1 MISKNKNLFLK
12 IYIPFV
18 IIISVALIILQILGS
33 KNRVGYLTDFNLNI
47 ERMLNL
53 YDLENI
59 IEDFT
64 VDGEL
69 DEESIK
75 NYLLTNENITNY
87 VHHFRIRYYD
97 KTFRNNDIYGVYP
110 DLSNLPD
117 YMENA
122 VMEDGGSPY
131 GNFISDK
138 KEINEEKIDN
148 INYTLRIKPEI
159 LILLYFILILIL
171 IIYFYRKLNI
181 SNDKKFIIITIFIG
195 LILFIFQFWLCFPG
209 MTEGDTWF
217 IFLKVMEG
225 NNYSDWHNA
234 FIQIFLNSLC
244 RLFGYHTFYMFLFN
258 LIFWYIGLSIIIISL
273 YLKFKNKY
281 ILWLFALSFLPNIF
295 YMNIWKLKDTF
306 ALSFFWIASSLIFFT
321 TLIKVKNNKVNII
334 LNILSI
340 LLLICAMLSRHNF
353 IVTVYPVF
361 LIFAYRILKNKN
373 IINIKQY
380 AAKFLCIMLLFAICL
395 LGIYK
400 LFPKLPIIDHN
411 ERNPTNPIYALQIAR
426 IAVLSNDE
434 SVIPSKLYQQGKGFN
449 DILKDYENFP
459 ARYRASDY
467 LYEYT
472 FYYDKLND
480 GKKYLIKAILKQ
492 PVAYI
497 NFLSKYAF
505 GIWSLNLNNDT
516 NKRSLGISQVK
527 IPYNRLVYNPP
538 NQDILTVFD
547 DIDAEYFM
555 PKQVIYKT
563 IYILLIID
571 INMIVFVILSL
582 VLFLIP
588 IIICILKPHVFNDL
602 LLMTFTFSFS
612 AFATAI
618 IVGVFTPG
626 QEYRYIYPV
635 CPISILSLI
644 SFITFIYDR
653 GGFKKFFK
661 ELKGGENK

>member
-1 MISKNKNLFLK
+1 MKSKNKNLFLK
-12 IYIPFV
+12 IYILFV
-18 IIISVALIILQILGS
+18 IIISIALIILQILGS
-33 KNRVGYLTDFNLNI
+33 KNRIGYLTDFKLNVYKTL
-47 ERMLNL
+47 ELNN
-53 YDLENI
+53 LENI
-59 IEDFT
+59 NNK
-64 VDGEL
+64 L
-69 DEESIK
+69 DEEGIK

-97 KTFRNNDIYGVYP
+97 KVFRHSDIYAVYT
-110 DLSNLPD
+110 DLNNLKDFVKEVKMD
-117 YMENA
+117 Y
-122 VMEDGGSPY
+122 VGSPF
-131 GNFISDK
+131 GIFISDK
-138 KEINEEKIDN
+138 KIIEEDKIDN
-148 INYTLRIKPEI
+148 ISYILKVKPEI
-159 LILLYFILILIL
+159 LILICFILSLIL

-181 SNDKKFIIITIFIG
+181 LNDKNFIMATILIG
-195 LILFIFQFWLCFPG
+195 LVLFIFQFWLCFPG

-273 YLKFKNKY
+273 YFKFKNKY
-281 ILWLFALSFLPNIF
+281 VLWLFFLSFLSNIF
-295 YMNIWKLKDTF
+295 YMNIWKFKDTF
-306 ALSFFWIASSLIFFT
+306 ALSFFWIASALIFFT
-321 TLIKVKNNKVNII
+321 TLIKIKDNKVNII

-340 LLLICAMLSRHNF
+340 LLFICSMLSRHNF
-353 IVTVYPVF
+353 IVTVYPIF
-361 LIFAYRILKNKN
+361 LIFTYRIYKNKDVM
-373 IINIKQY
+373 NIKQY
-380 AAKFLCIMLLFAICL
+380 LVKFLCIMFIFAICL

-411 ERNPTNPIYALQIAR
+411 ERNPTNPIYALHIAR

-434 SVIPSKLYQQGKGFN
+434 SVIPQQWYQIGKDFN
-449 DILKDYENFP
+449 DVIKDYENFS
-459 ARYRASDY
+459 ARYRASYD
-467 LYEYT
+467 LYELIFDYN
-472 FYYDKLND
+472 KLND
-480 GKKYLIKAILKQ
+480 GQKYLIKAILKQ

-547 DIDAEYFM
+547 DIDAEYSR

-571 INMIVFVILSL
+571 INMMIFVILSL
-582 VLFLIP
+582 ILFLIP
-588 IIICILKPHVFNDL
+588 IIICILKPRIFNEL
-602 LLMTFTFSFS
+602 LLLTFAFSFS

-618 IVGVFTPG
+618 IVGIFTPG

>member
-1 MISKNKNLFLK
+1 MKSKNKNLFLK
-12 IYIPFV
+12 IYILFV

-33 KNRVGYLTDFNLNI
+33 KRRVGYLTDFKLNVYKTL
-47 ERMLNL
+47 ELNN
-53 YDLENI
+53 LENI
-59 IEDFT
+59 NNK
-64 VDGEL
+64 L
-69 DEESIK
+69 DEEGIK

-97 KTFRNNDIYGVYP
+97 KVFRHSDIYAVYT
-110 DLSNLPD
+110 DLNNLKDFVKEVKMD
-117 YMENA
+117 Y
-122 VMEDGGSPY
+122 VGSPF
-131 GNFISDK
+131 GIFISDK
-138 KEINEEKIDN
+138 KIIEEDKIDN
-148 INYTLRIKPEI
+148 ISYILKVKPEI
-159 LILLYFILILIL
+159 LILICFILSLIL

-181 SNDKKFIIITIFIG
+181 LNDKNFIMATILIG
-195 LILFIFQFWLCFPG
+195 LVLFIFQFWLCFPG

-273 YLKFKNKY
+273 YFKFKNKY
-281 ILWLFALSFLPNIF
+281 VLWLFFLSFLSNIF
-295 YMNIWKLKDTF
+295 YMNIWKFKDTF
-306 ALSFFWIASSLIFFT
+306 ALSFFWIASALIFFT
-321 TLIKVKNNKVNII
+321 TLIKIKDNKVNII

-340 LLLICAMLSRHNF
+340 LLFICSMLSRHNF
-353 IVTVYPVF
+353 IVTVYPIF
-361 LIFAYRILKNKN
+361 LIFTYRIYKNKDVM
-373 IINIKQY
+373 NIKQY
-380 AAKFLCIMLLFAICL
+380 LVKFLCIMFIFAICL

-411 ERNPTNPIYALQIAR
+411 ERNPTNPIYALHIAR

-434 SVIPSKLYQQGKGFN
+434 SVIPQQWYQIGKDFN
-449 DILKDYENFP
+449 DVIKDYENFS
-459 ARYRASDY
+459 ARYRASYD
-467 LYEYT
+467 LYELIFDYN
-472 FYYDKLND
+472 KLND
-480 GKKYLIKAILKQ
+480 GQKYLIKAILKQ

-547 DIDAEYFM
+547 DIDAEYSR

-571 INMIVFVILSL
+571 INMMIFVILSL
-582 VLFLIP
+582 ILFLIP
-588 IIICILKPHVFNDL
+588 IIICILKPRIFNEL
-602 LLMTFTFSFS
+602 LLLTFAFSFS

-618 IVGVFTPG
+618 IVGIFTPG

>member
-1 MISKNKNLFLK
+1 MKSKNKNLFLK

-18 IIISVALIILQILGS
+18 IITIITLIVLQILGS
-33 KNRVGYLTDFNLNI
+33 KNRVGYLTDFKLNVYKTL
-47 ERMLNL
+47 ELNN
-53 YDLENI
+53 LENI
-59 IEDFT
+59 NNK
-64 VDGEL
+64 L
-69 DEESIK
+69 DEEGIK

-97 KTFRNNDIYGVYP
+97 KVFRHSDIYAVYT
-110 DLSNLPD
+110 DLNNLKDFVKEVKMD
-117 YMENA
+117 Y
-122 VMEDGGSPY
+122 VGSPF
-131 GNFISDK
+131 GIFISDK
-138 KEINEEKIDN
+138 KIIEEDKIDN
-148 INYTLRIKPEI
+148 ISYILKVKPEI
-159 LILLYFILILIL
+159 LILICFILSLIL

-181 SNDKKFIIITIFIG
+181 LNDKNFIMATILIG
-195 LILFIFQFWLCFPG
+195 LVLFIFQFWLCFPG

-273 YLKFKNKY
+273 YFKFKNKY
-281 ILWLFALSFLPNIF
+281 VLWLFFLSFLSNIF
-295 YMNIWKLKDTF
+295 YMNIWKFKDTF
-306 ALSFFWIASSLIFFT
+306 ALSFFWIASALIFFT
-321 TLIKVKNNKVNII
+321 TLIKIKDNKVNII

-340 LLLICAMLSRHNF
+340 LLFICSMLSRHNF
-353 IVTVYPVF
+353 IVTVYPIF
-361 LIFAYRILKNKN
+361 LIFTYRIYKNKDVM
-373 IINIKQY
+373 NIKQY
-380 AAKFLCIMLLFAICL
+380 LVKFLCIMFIFAICL

-411 ERNPTNPIYALQIAR
+411 ERNPTNPIYALHIAR

-434 SVIPSKLYQQGKGFN
+434 TVIPQQWYQIGKDFN
-449 DILKDYENFP
+449 DVIKDYENFS
-459 ARYRASDY
+459 ARYRASYD
-467 LYEYT
+467 LYELIFDYN
-472 FYYDKLND
+472 KLND
-480 GKKYLIKAILKQ
+480 GQKYLIKAILKQ

-547 DIDAEYFM
+547 DIDAEYSR

-571 INMIVFVILSL
+571 INMMIFVILSL
-582 VLFLIP
+582 ILFLIP
-588 IIICILKPHVFNDL
+588 IIICILKPRIFNEL
-602 LLMTFTFSFS
+602 LLLTFAFSFS

-618 IVGVFTPG
+618 IVGIFTPG

>member
-1 MISKNKNLFLK
+1 MKSKNKNLFLK

-18 IIISVALIILQILGS
+18 IITIITLIVLQILGS
-33 KNRVGYLTDFNLNI
+33 KNRVGYLTDFKLNVYKTL
-47 ERMLNL
+47 ELNN
-53 YDLENI
+53 LENI
-59 IEDFT
+59 NNK
-64 VDGEL
+64 L
-69 DEESIK
+69 DEEGIK

-97 KTFRNNDIYGVYP
+97 KVFRHSDIYAVYT
-110 DLSNLPD
+110 DLNNLKDFVKEVKMD
-117 YMENA
+117 Y
-122 VMEDGGSPY
+122 VGSPF
-131 GNFISDK
+131 GIFISDK
-138 KEINEEKIDN
+138 KIIEEDKIDN
-148 INYTLRIKPEI
+148 ISYILKVKPEI
-159 LILLYFILILIL
+159 LILICFILSLIL

-181 SNDKKFIIITIFIG
+181 LNDKNFIMATILIG
-195 LILFIFQFWLCFPG
+195 LVLFIFQFWLCFPG

-273 YLKFKNKY
+273 YFKFKNKY
-281 ILWLFALSFLPNIF
+281 VLWLFFLSFLSNIF
-295 YMNIWKLKDTF
+295 YMNIWKFKDTF
-306 ALSFFWIASSLIFFT
+306 ALSFFWIASALIFFT
-321 TLIKVKNNKVNII
+321 TLIKIKDNKVNII

-340 LLLICAMLSRHNF
+340 LLFICSMLSRHNF
-353 IVTVYPVF
+353 IVTVYPIF
-361 LIFAYRILKNKN
+361 LIFTYRIYKNKDVM
-373 IINIKQY
+373 NIKQY
-380 AAKFLCIMLLFAICL
+380 LVKFLCIMFIFAICL

-411 ERNPTNPIYALQIAR
+411 ERNPTNPIYALHIAR

-434 SVIPSKLYQQGKGFN
+434 SVIPQQWYQIGKDFN
-449 DILKDYENFP
+449 DVIKDYENFS
-459 ARYRASDY
+459 ARYRASYD
-467 LYEYT
+467 LYELIFDYN
-472 FYYDKLND
+472 KLND
-480 GKKYLIKAILKQ
+480 GQKYLIKAILKQ

-547 DIDAEYFM
+547 DIDAEYSR

-571 INMIVFVILSL
+571 INMMIFVILSL
-582 VLFLIP
+582 ILFLIP
-588 IIICILKPHVFNDL
+588 IIICILKPRIFNEL
-602 LLMTFTFSFS
+602 LLLTFAFSFS

-618 IVGVFTPG
+618 IVGIFTPG

>member
-1 MISKNKNLFLK
+1 MKSKNKNLFLK

-18 IIISVALIILQILGS
+18 IITIITLIVLQILGS
-33 KNRVGYLTDFNLNI
+33 KNRIGYLTDFKLNVYKTL
-47 ERMLNL
+47 ELNN
-53 YDLENI
+53 LENI
-59 IEDFT
+59 NNK
-64 VDGEL
+64 L
-69 DEESIK
+69 DEEGIK

-97 KTFRNNDIYGVYP
+97 KVFRHSDIYAVYT
-110 DLSNLPD
+110 DLNNLKDFVKEVKMD
-117 YMENA
+117 Y
-122 VMEDGGSPY
+122 VGSPF
-131 GNFISDK
+131 GIFISDK
-138 KEINEEKIDN
+138 KIIEEDKIDN
-148 INYTLRIKPEI
+148 ISYILKVKPEI
-159 LILLYFILILIL
+159 LILICFILSLIL

-181 SNDKKFIIITIFIG
+181 LNDKNFIMATILIG
-195 LILFIFQFWLCFPG
+195 LVLFIFQFWLCFPG

-273 YLKFKNKY
+273 YFKFKNKY
-281 ILWLFALSFLPNIF
+281 VLWLFFLSFLSNIF
-295 YMNIWKLKDTF
+295 YMNIWKFKDTF
-306 ALSFFWIASSLIFFT
+306 ALSFFWIASALIFFT
-321 TLIKVKNNKVNII
+321 TLIKIKDNKVNII

-340 LLLICAMLSRHNF
+340 LLFICSMLSRHNF
-353 IVTVYPVF
+353 IVTVYPIF
-361 LIFAYRILKNKN
+361 LIFTYRIYKNKDVM
-373 IINIKQY
+373 NIKQY
-380 AAKFLCIMLLFAICL
+380 LVKFLCIMFIFAICL

-411 ERNPTNPIYALQIAR
+411 ERNPTNPIYALHIAR

-434 SVIPSKLYQQGKGFN
+434 SVIPQQWYQIGKDFN
-449 DILKDYENFP
+449 DVIKDYENFS
-459 ARYRASDY
+459 ARYRASYD
-467 LYEYT
+467 LYELIFDYN
-472 FYYDKLND
+472 KLND
-480 GKKYLIKAILKQ
+480 GQKYLIKAILKQ

-547 DIDAEYFM
+547 DIDAEYSR

-571 INMIVFVILSL
+571 INMMIFVILSL
-582 VLFLIP
+582 ILFLIP
-588 IIICILKPHVFNDL
+588 IIICILKPRIFNEL
-602 LLMTFTFSFS
+602 LLLTFAFSFS

-618 IVGVFTPG
+618 IVGIFTPG

>member
-1 MISKNKNLFLK
+1 MKSKNKNLFLK
-12 IYIPFV
+12 IYILFV
-18 IIISVALIILQILGS
+18 IIISVALIVLQILGS
-33 KNRVGYLTDFNLNI
+33 KKRVGYLTDFKLNI
-47 ERMLNL
+47 SKTLELNN
-53 YDLENI
+53 LENI
-59 IEDFT
+59 NNK
-64 VDGEL
+64 L
-69 DEESIK
+69 DEEGIK

-97 KTFRNNDIYGVYP
+97 KVFRHSDIYAVYT
-110 DLSNLPD
+110 DLNNLKDFVKEVKMD
-117 YMENA
+117 Y
-122 VMEDGGSPY
+122 VGSPF
-131 GNFISDK
+131 GIFISDK
-138 KEINEEKIDN
+138 KIIEEDKIDN
-148 INYTLRIKPEI
+148 ISYILKVKPEI
-159 LILLYFILILIL
+159 LILICFILSLIL

-181 SNDKKFIIITIFIG
+181 LNDKNFIMATILIG
-195 LILFIFQFWLCFPG
+195 LVLFIFQFWLCFPG

-273 YLKFKNKY
+273 YFKFKNKY
-281 ILWLFALSFLPNIF
+281 VLWLFFLSFLSNIF
-295 YMNIWKLKDTF
+295 YMNIWKFKDTF
-306 ALSFFWIASSLIFFT
+306 ALSFFWIASALIFFT
-321 TLIKVKNNKVNII
+321 TLIKIKDNKVNII

-340 LLLICAMLSRHNF
+340 LLFICSMLSRHNF
-353 IVTVYPVF
+353 IVTVYPIF
-361 LIFAYRILKNKN
+361 LIFTYRIYKNKDVM
-373 IINIKQY
+373 NIKQY
-380 AAKFLCIMLLFAICL
+380 LVKFLCIMFIFAICL

-411 ERNPTNPIYALQIAR
+411 ERNPTNPIYALHIAR

-434 SVIPSKLYQQGKGFN
+434 SVIPQQWYQIGKDFN
-449 DILKDYENFP
+449 DVIKDYENFS
-459 ARYRASDY
+459 ARYRASYD
-467 LYEYT
+467 LYELIFDYN
-472 FYYDKLND
+472 KLND
-480 GKKYLIKAILKQ
+480 GQKYLIKAILKQ

-547 DIDAEYFM
+547 DIDAEYSR

-571 INMIVFVILSL
+571 INMMIFVILSL
-582 VLFLIP
+582 ILFLIP
-588 IIICILKPHVFNDL
+588 IIICILKPRIFNEL
-602 LLMTFTFSFS
+602 LLLTFAFSFS

-618 IVGVFTPG
+618 IVGIFTPG

>member
-1 MISKNKNLFLK
+1 MKSKNKNLFLK
-12 IYIPFV
+12 IYILFV
-18 IIISVALIILQILGS
+18 IIISVALIVLQILGS
-33 KNRVGYLTDFNLNI
+33 KRRVGYLTDFKLNVYKTL
-47 ERMLNL
+47 ELNN
-53 YDLENI
+53 LENI
-59 IEDFT
+59 NNK
-64 VDGEL
+64 L
-69 DEESIK
+69 DEEGIK

-97 KTFRNNDIYGVYP
+97 KVFRHSDIYAVYT
-110 DLSNLPD
+110 DLNNLKDFVKEVKMD
-117 YMENA
+117 Y
-122 VMEDGGSPY
+122 VGSPF
-131 GNFISDK
+131 GIFISDK
-138 KEINEEKIDN
+138 KIIEEDKIDN
-148 INYTLRIKPEI
+148 ISYILKVKPEI
-159 LILLYFILILIL
+159 LILICFILSLIL

-181 SNDKKFIIITIFIG
+181 LNDKNFIMATILIG
-195 LILFIFQFWLCFPG
+195 LVLFIFQFWLCFPG

-273 YLKFKNKY
+273 YFKFKNKY
-281 ILWLFALSFLPNIF
+281 VLWLFFLSFLSNIF
-295 YMNIWKLKDTF
+295 YMNIWKFKDTF
-306 ALSFFWIASSLIFFT
+306 ALSFFWIASALIFFT
-321 TLIKVKNNKVNII
+321 TLIKIKDNKVNII

-340 LLLICAMLSRHNF
+340 LLFICSMLSRHNF
-353 IVTVYPVF
+353 IVTVYPIF
-361 LIFAYRILKNKN
+361 LIFTYRIYKNKDVM
-373 IINIKQY
+373 NIKQY
-380 AAKFLCIMLLFAICL
+380 LVKFLCIMFIFAICL

-411 ERNPTNPIYALQIAR
+411 ERNPTNPIYALHIAR

-434 SVIPSKLYQQGKGFN
+434 SVIPQQWYQIGKDFN
-449 DILKDYENFP
+449 DVIKDYENFS
-459 ARYRASDY
+459 ARYRASYD
-467 LYEYT
+467 LYELIFDYN
-472 FYYDKLND
+472 KLND
-480 GKKYLIKAILKQ
+480 GQKYLIKAILKQ

-547 DIDAEYFM
+547 DIDAEYSR

-571 INMIVFVILSL
+571 INMMIFVILSL
-582 VLFLIP
+582 ILFLIP
-588 IIICILKPHVFNDL
+588 IIICILKPRIFNEL
-602 LLMTFTFSFS
+602 LLLTFAFSFS

-618 IVGVFTPG
+618 IVGIFTPG

>member
-18 IIISVALIILQILGS
+18 IITIIALIVLQILGS
-33 KNRVGYLTDFNLNI
+33 KKRVGYLTDFNLNI

-59 IEDFT
+59 NN
-64 VDGEL
+64 EL
-69 DEESIK
+69 DEEDLK
-75 NYLLTNENITNY
+75 NFILNNENITNY
-87 VHHFRIRYYD
+87 IYQFRIRYYD
-97 KTFRNNDIYGVYP
+97 KVFRNSDIYGVYP

-117 YMENA
+117 YMKNA
-122 VMEDGGSPY
+122 EMDEGGSPY

-138 KEINEEKIDN
+138 KIIEEEKIDN
-148 INYTLRIKPEI
+148 VSYILKVKPEI
-159 LILLYFILILIL
+159 LILICFILSLIL

-181 SNDKKFIIITIFIG
+181 LNDKNFIMATILIG
-195 LILFIFQFWLCFPG
+195 LVLFIFQFWLCFPG

-244 RLFGYHTFYMFLFN
+244 RLFGFHTFYMFLFN

-273 YLKFKNKY
+273 YFKFKNKY
-281 ILWLFALSFLPNIF
+281 VLWLFFLSFLSNIF

-306 ALSFFWIASSLIFFT
+306 ALSFFWIASALIFFT
-321 TLIKVKNNKVNII
+321 TLIKIKDNKVNII

-340 LLLICAMLSRHNF
+340 LLFICSMLSRHNF
-353 IVTVYPVF
+353 IVTVYPIF
-361 LIFAYRILKNKN
+361 LIFTYRIYKNKDVM
-373 IINIKQY
+373 NIKQY
-380 AAKFLCIMLLFAICL
+380 LVKFLCIMFIFAICL

-411 ERNPTNPIYALQIAR
+411 ERNPTNSIYALHIAR

-434 SVIPSKLYQQGKGFN
+434 SVIPQEWYQIGKDFN
-449 DILKDYENFP
+449 DVIKDYENFS
-459 ARYRASDY
+459 ARYRASYD
-467 LYEYT
+467 LYELIFNYN
-472 FYYDKLND
+472 KLND
-480 GKKYLIKAILKQ
+480 GQKYLIKAIIKQ

-547 DIDAEYFM
+547 DIDAEYSM

-571 INMIVFVILSL
+571 INMMIFVILSL
-582 VLFLIP
+582 ILFLIP
-588 IIICILKPHVFNDL
+588 IIICILKPRIFNEL
-602 LLMTFTFSFS
+602 LLLTFAFSFS

-618 IVGVFTPG
+618 IVGIFTPG